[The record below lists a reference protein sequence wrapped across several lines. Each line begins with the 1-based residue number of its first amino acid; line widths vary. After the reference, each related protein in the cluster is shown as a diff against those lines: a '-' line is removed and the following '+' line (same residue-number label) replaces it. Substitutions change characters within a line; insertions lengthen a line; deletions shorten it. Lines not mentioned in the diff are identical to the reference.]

1 MEHPGHSRWGKDL
14 ETDKALPQTLE
25 RAVAAQPGA
34 VDVDVKAG
42 DLIIGDSRL
51 YHAARANASDARRTC
66 LTMWYV
72 DWESCGPGLRQ
83 AYGKRGKHNGEPCG
97 IPVSTAEEVAM
108 LEPLH
113 MTYDPV
119 VDGEA
124 EEVLSSRALAEWGMT
139 VEDRRYIT
147 VEDAFNYS
155 EAYAQAKANLAAD
168 KARL

>member
-1 MEHPGHSRWGKDL
+1 MG
-14 ETDKALPQTLE
+14 
-25 RAVAAQPGA
+25 
-34 VDVDVKAG
+34 VKAG

-51 YHAARANASDARRTC
+51 YHAARANASDVRRTC

-72 DWESCGPGLRQ
+72 DWESCGPALRR
-83 AYGKRGKHNGEPCG
+83 AYGGRGPHNGEPCG

-113 MTYDPV
+113 MAYDPA

-124 EEVLSSRALAEWGMT
+124 EEAVSSSRALGEWGMT
-139 VEDRRYIT
+139 AEDRRYIT
-147 VEDAFNYS
+147 ADDAFSYS

>member
-1 MEHPGHSRWGKDL
+1 M
-14 ETDKALPQTLE
+14 
-25 RAVAAQPGA
+25 
-34 VDVDVKAG
+34 DVGVKAG

-72 DWESCGPGLRQ
+72 DWESCGPGLRR
-83 AYGKRGKHNGEPCG
+83 AYGGRGPHNGEPCG

-113 MTYDPV
+113 MAYDPA

-124 EEVLSSRALAEWGMT
+124 EEAVSSSRALGEWGMT
-139 VEDRRYIT
+139 AEDRRYIT
-147 VEDAFNYS
+147 ADDAFNYS